1 MRYIIVVALA
11 LFLWNCSRTPRTSNR
26 QDAGF
31 TSEIPFTF
39 KNKTLDNDSTI
50 RVYMNVEMKR
60 APEGYSVSEF
70 LSDYSF
76 SYTVVQEYASKEV
89 LASRNLT
96 LTDQTVRK
104 IAPGTFTLFF
114 DVYKLSIPS
123 AVLWLQITDNKTS
136 QKIRNDVV
144 LRFNTNKFSEE
155 FAVFNEAGD
164 LPYVKHYFY
173 ATDTLQIKDLRSTE
187 KQMIVTRY
195 NHDFDPA
202 LSPMATAGK
211 NVAKTLEIDTTFM
224 LPTNQPFVLAQPG
237 LYFFQDD
244 TSANA
249 GVGLLIVDKRFPRMT
264 QPEDLVEPLI
274 YISTNNEIKEIASTT
289 APKRT
294 LDTYWLR
301 LTNNNESKARRTIR
315 AYYRRVTQA
324 NELFTTYKEGW
335 KTDMGMVYIVFG
347 RPDQVARSKDKEVW
361 TYTQNSNFSEI
372 NFTFVRR
379 PNQFVDNHYELMR
392 YVEYEPIWYPT
403 VEEWR
408 TGIVE
413 R

>member
-1 MRYIIVVALA
+1 
-11 LFLWNCSRTPRTSNR
+11 
-26 QDAGF
+26 
-31 TSEIPFTF
+31 
-39 KNKTLDNDSTI
+39 
-50 RVYMNVEMKR
+50 VY
-60 APEGYSVSEF
+60 
-70 LSDYSF
+70 
-76 SYTVVQEYASKEV
+76 
-89 LASRNLT
+89 
-96 LTDQTVRK
+96 
-104 IAPGTFTLFF
+104 F
-114 DVYKLSIPS
+114 DVYKLVLPS
-123 AVLWLQITDNKTS
+123 AVVWFQVTDNKTS

-144 LRFNTNKFSEE
+144 LRFNTNRFSDQ
-155 FAVFNEAGD
+155 FAVFGPEGD
-164 LPYVKHYFY
+164 LPFVKHYFY
-173 ATDTLQIKDLRSTE
+173 IQDSLQIKDLRNTSKT
-187 KQMIVTRY
+187 INVTRY
-195 NHDFDPA
+195 KHDFDPA

-211 NVAKTLEIDTTFM
+211 NVAKTLDIDTSFTM
-224 LPTNQPFVLAQPG
+224 PTGKVFALSQPG

-244 TSANA
+244 TSAA
-249 GVGLLIVDKRFPRMT
+249 SGMGLLVVDKRFPRMT
-264 QPEDLVEPLI
+264 RPEELVKPLI
-274 YISTNNEIKEIASTT
+274 YISTNNEIKDLSTT
-289 APKRT
+289 SAPKKT

-324 NELFTTYKEGW
+324 NGLFTTYKEGW

>member
-1 MRYIIVVALA
+1 MLLTTAML
-11 LFLWNCSRTPRTSNR
+11 LWNCSRTPNASSR
-26 QDAGF
+26 QQTDFGG
-31 TSEIPFTF
+31 EIPFLF
-39 KNKTLDNDSTI
+39 KSKTLDNDSTL
-50 RVYMNVEMKR
+50 RVFVDIEFKR
-60 APEGYSVSEF
+60 APEGYTVEQF
-70 LSDYSF
+70 LNNYTF
-76 SYTVVQEYASKEV
+76 SYSVVQEYASKEV
-89 LASRNLT
+89 LASRN
-96 LTDQTVRK
+96 V
-104 IAPGTFTLFF
+104 TFTEQNAKKTAPNIFSVYF
-114 DVYKLSIPS
+114 DVYKLALPS
-123 AVLWLQITDNKTS
+123 AVVWFQVTDNKTG

-144 LRFNTNKFSEE
+144 LRFNTNRFSDQ
-155 FAVFNEAGD
+155 FAVFGPEGD
-164 LPYVKHYFY
+164 LPFVKNYFY
-173 ATDTLQIKDLRSTE
+173 TQDSLQIKDLRNTSKT
-187 KQMIVTRY
+187 INVTRY
-195 NHDFDPA
+195 DHDFDPA

-211 NVAKTLEIDTTFM
+211 NVAKTLDIDTSYTM
-224 LPTNQPFVLAQPG
+224 PSNQVFVLSQPG

-244 TSANA
+244 TSATS
-249 GVGLLIVDKRFPRMT
+249 GMGLLVVDKRFPRMT
-264 QPEDLVEPLI
+264 RPEELVKPLI
-274 YISTNNEIKEIASTT
+274 YISTNNEIKDLATTT
-289 APKRT
+289 APKKT
-294 LDTYWLR
+294 MDMYWLR

-324 NELFTTYKEGW
+324 NSLFTTYKEGW

>member
-1 MRYIIVVALA
+1 MLLTSAL
-11 LFLWNCSRTPRTSNR
+11 LLWNCSRTPKTSNR
-26 QDAGF
+26 QETGF
-31 TSEIPFTF
+31 GGEIPFTF
-39 KNKTLDNDSTI
+39 KSRTLDNDSTL
-50 RVYMNVEMKR
+50 RVFVDIEMKR
-60 APEGYSVSEF
+60 VPEGYSVAQF
-70 LSDYSF
+70 LNDYNF

-96 LTDQTVRK
+96 LTEQSVKKTAANV
-104 IAPGTFTLFF
+104 FSLFF
-114 DVYKLSIPS
+114 DVYKLAVPS
-123 AVLWLQITDNKTS
+123 AVLWLQVADTR
-136 QKIRNDVV
+136 QGQRIRNDVV
-144 LRFNTNKFSEE
+144 LRFNTNKFSEQ
-155 FAVFNEAGD
+155 FAVFGQAGD
-164 LPYVKHYFY
+164 LPYVKNFFY
-173 ATDTLQIKDLRSTE
+173 AEDTLQIKDLYNTT
-187 KQMIVTRY
+187 KTLIVTKY

-211 NVAKTLEIDTTFM
+211 NVAKTLEIDTTFT
-224 LPTNQPFVLAQPG
+224 LPTHQPFVLAQAG
-237 LYFFQDD
+237 LYYFQDD
-244 TSANA
+244 TSAQS
-249 GVGLLIVDKRFPRMT
+249 GIGLLVVDKRFPRMT
-264 QPEDLVEPLI
+264 LPEDLVKPLI
-274 YISTNNEIKEIASTT
+274 YISTNNEIKELSTT
-289 APKRT
+289 NAPKKT

-324 NELFTTYKEGW
+324 NQLFTTYKEGW

>member
-1 MRYIIVVALA
+1 MY
-11 LFLWNCSRTPRTSNR
+11 
-26 QDAGF
+26 
-31 TSEIPFTF
+31 
-39 KNKTLDNDSTI
+39 
-50 RVYMNVEMKR
+50 
-60 APEGYSVSEF
+60 
-70 LSDYSF
+70 
-76 SYTVVQEYASKEV
+76 
-89 LASRNLT
+89 
-96 LTDQTVRK
+96 
-104 IAPGTFTLFF
+104 F

-123 AVLWLQITDNKTS
+123 AVLWFQVADNRLG

-144 LRFNTNKFSEE
+144 LRFNTNKFSDE
-155 FAVFNEAGD
+155 FAVFGREGD
-164 LPYVKHYFY
+164 HPFVKHYFY
-173 ATDTLQIKDLRSTE
+173 TQDTLQIKDLHNTSKTLRV
-187 KQMIVTRY
+187 IRY

-211 NVAKTLEIDTTFM
+211 NVAKTLDIDTTFS
-224 LPTNQPFVLAQPG
+224 LPTNQPFVLVQPG
-237 LYFFQDD
+237 LYFFQND
-244 TSANA
+244 TSANS
-249 GVGLLIVDKRFPRMT
+249 GIGLLIVDKRFPRMT
-264 QPEDLVEPLI
+264 RPEDLVEPLI
-274 YISTNNEIKEIASTT
+274 YISTNNEIKELSTT
-289 APKRT
+289 NAPKKT

-324 NELFTTYKEGW
+324 NQLFTTYKEGW

-379 PNQFVDNHYELMR
+379 PNQFVENHYELMR

>member
-1 MRYIIVVALA
+1 MRYITIITIAL
-11 LFLWNCSRTPRTSNR
+11 LLWNCSRTPRTSNR
-26 QDAGF
+26 QDTDFGG
-31 TSEIPFTF
+31 EIPFTF

-50 RVYMNVEMKR
+50 RVFMNVEMKR
-60 APEGYSVSEF
+60 APEGYSAGQF
-70 LSDYSF
+70 LNDYSL
-76 SYTVVQEYASKEV
+76 SYSVVQEYASREI
-89 LASRNLT
+89 LASRNLV
-96 LTDQTVRK
+96 LTDQMVKKT
-104 IAPGTFTLFF
+104 APNTFSLFF
-114 DVYKLSIPS
+114 DVYKLSLPS
-123 AVLWLQITDNKTS
+123 AVLWLEITDKKTS

-144 LRFNTNKFSEE
+144 LRFNTNRFSDE
-155 FAVFNEAGD
+155 FAVFGPEGE
-164 LPYVKHYFY
+164 LPYVKNYFY
-173 ATDTLQIKDLRSTE
+173 AADTLQIKDLQDTR
-187 KQMIVTRY
+187 KVMIVTRY

-211 NVAKTLEIDTTFM
+211 NVAKTLDIDTTFT
-224 LPTNQPFVLAQPG
+224 LPTSQPFVLAQPG

-244 TSANA
+244 TAANT
-249 GVGLLIVDKRFPRMT
+249 GLGMLIVDKRFPRMT
-264 QPEDLVEPLI
+264 RPEDLVEPLI
-274 YISTNNEIKEIASTT
+274 YISTNNEIKELASTS
-289 APKRT
+289 APKKT

-379 PNQFVDNHYELMR
+379 PNQFVENHYELMR

>member
-1 MRYIIVVALA
+1 
-11 LFLWNCSRTPRTSNR
+11 
-26 QDAGF
+26 
-31 TSEIPFTF
+31 
-39 KNKTLDNDSTI
+39 
-50 RVYMNVEMKR
+50 MKR
-60 APEGYSVSEF
+60 VPEGYSVAQF
-70 LSDYSF
+70 LNDYNF
-76 SYTVVQEYASKEV
+76 SYSVVQEYASKEV

-96 LTDQTVRK
+96 LTEGSVKKTAANV
-104 IAPGTFTLFF
+104 FSLFF
-114 DVYKLSIPS
+114 DVYKLALPS
-123 AVLWLQITDNKTS
+123 AVLWLQLADTR
-136 QKIRNDVV
+136 QGQRIRNDVV
-144 LRFNTNKFSEE
+144 LRFNTNKFSDQ
-155 FAVFNEAGD
+155 FAVFGQAGD
-164 LPYVKHYFY
+164 LPYVKNYFY
-173 ATDTLQIKDLRSTE
+173 TQDTLQIRDLHNTSKT
-187 KQMIVTRY
+187 MIVTKY
-195 NHDFDPA
+195 HHDFDPA

-211 NVAKTLEIDTTFM
+211 NVAKTMEIDTTFT
-224 LPTNQPFVLAQPG
+224 LPTQQPFVLAQPG
-237 LYFFQDD
+237 LYYFQDD
-244 TSANA
+244 TSAQT
-249 GVGLLIVDKRFPRMT
+249 GIGLLVVDKRFPRMT
-264 QPEDLVEPLI
+264 LPEDLVKPLI
-274 YISTNNEIKEIASTT
+274 YISTNNEIKELATT
-289 APKRT
+289 SAPKKT

-324 NELFTTYKEGW
+324 NQLFTTYKEGW

-379 PNQFVDNHYELMR
+379 PNQFVENHYELMR